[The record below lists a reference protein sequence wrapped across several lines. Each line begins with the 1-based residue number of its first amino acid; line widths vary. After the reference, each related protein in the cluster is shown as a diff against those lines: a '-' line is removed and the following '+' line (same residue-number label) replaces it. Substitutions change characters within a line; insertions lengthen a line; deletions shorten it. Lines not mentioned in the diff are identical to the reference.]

1 MINKQSNTSTYR
13 KFVQKYVYFLLHMY
27 IQYIEGDLKME
38 FLKLFTKL
46 SVHC

>member
-1 MINKQSNTSTYR
+1 MINKQSNTSRYR
-13 KFVQKYVYFLLHMY
+13 KFVQKYIYFLLHKY